1 MENETKKSRLH
12 SIKAQMRIIFA
23 TLIVIP
29 IAILGIYAYI
39 VSSNNLKAQTQ
50 AAMQGSID
58 VISYGIENNAKRET
72 DVIKFFS
79 YEEGFRRALD
89 YADADPYTLTEQLK
103 GNIEPLIW
111 YYRSSDESIDDI
123 TIYSENIPR
132 DSIGDFLKRPTTS
145 NEQDWYTR
153 CKNQKGAQWVTDRN
167 GNVYII
173 NSLLDAETTSKVIG
187 MVVLKINKEHFFS
200 VATQSAYLDNGILI
214 VGDNKEIISHKKLKD
229 EALDKKITQDIFK
242 GKGEDN
248 RDFIEGRNYFL
259 MKDESLNNIWKL
271 YYYVDRNELVADV
284 FVLLESDFIIAIVL
298 FILGYLAASVFSNWL
313 CSRIENLNVI
323 AEDIKRG
330 DFEIGIEDKGKD
342 EIHQLYDSMSDMAMQ
357 LKHMMS
363 EINSRNERDLLKKEN
378 DIHYR
383 EWLFDYVVEKN
394 NDILAIITEKTFSAE
409 FITANAEAI
418 LGVPL
423 KELKEDIRVLTKAQC
438 EGEEERLG
446 AILERC
452 FKTTRAELIDEIR
465 FENLNTGELLYYR
478 GAVVCTIDDKGRRL
492 AVALYDRT
500 QEIKRNHQL
509 QEALSA
515 AETANKAKTNFLA
528 NMSHDFRTPMNAI
541 MGFNLL
547 LDKHYDEPD
556 KVREYTNKITLA
568 SQNLLTLLNDV
579 LDMSKIESGRTT
591 LYNKEMALGLLLEE
605 INSVIMFQAKAK
617 NLEYVV
623 KVTDMEHDIFIGDK
637 QKINEILIN
646 VLGNAVKY
654 TPEGGRIEF
663 TINESPS
670 TSEGFQNVKF
680 TIKDTGIGM
689 KPEYKDKIFEAF
701 SREDKDTIRGIQGTG
716 LGLAITKNLVDL
728 MGGTIRVESEEGK
741 GSTFIINLRLQVVE
755 ASDVDFWKKHGI
767 ERVMFIDANHNE
779 CEQLSSIL
787 NNDGVDVIESPTGF
801 GAIHLLD
808 VYQADNKPVD
818 MIIVDQK
825 VQIMTAPEIVK
836 NIRMKDKRNNNI
848 LIIVM
853 ADDYSAIE
861 DEARAAGA
869 NELVQKPLF
878 ISSLKQTID
887 DLAKRTK
894 ESAKEET
901 KKPLAGIKILAAED
915 NDINADILTELMNM
929 EGASVTRAEN
939 GKEAVRMFEESK
951 EGDYDLI
958 LMDIQ
963 MPVMNGYEAAV
974 AIRSIGTDYAK
985 NLPIIAMTANAYA
998 DDVQKS
1004 LDAGMNAHI
1013 AKPID
1018 INIVEKTILEFHNNN
1033 TTKEDTN
1040 DRN

>member
-1 MENETKKSRLH
+1 MENKSTIKKIY
-12 SIKAQMRIIFA
+12 SIKNQMRIIFA
-23 TLIVIP
+23 ILIVIP
-29 IAILGIYAYI
+29 ITILGIYAYI
-39 VSSNNLKAQTQ
+39 VSSNNLKAQTK
-50 AAMQGSID
+50 AAMQGSVD

-79 YEEGFRRALD
+79 YEEGFRRALE
-89 YADADPYTLTEQLK
+89 YASSDPYTLTTQLK

-111 YYRSSDESIDDI
+111 YYMSSDDSIDNI
-123 TIYSENIPR
+123 TIYSESLPR
-132 DSIGDFLKRPTTS
+132 DSVGDFLKKPVTS
-145 NEQDWYTR
+145 NELDWYER
-153 CKNQKGAQWVTDRN
+153 CKKVNGAQWVTDRD
-167 GNVYII
+167 GNVFII
-173 NSLLDAETTSKVIG
+173 NSLLDVGTTSKEIG

-200 VATQSAYLDNGILI
+200 VATTTAYLDNGIVI
-214 VGDNKEIISHKKLKD
+214 VGDNKEMITHRSLND
-229 EALDKKITQDIFK
+229 ADLDKKVRKDIFS
-242 GKGEDN
+242 GKYDDAEE
-248 RDFIEGRNYFL
+248 FITGHNYYM
-259 MKDESLNNIWKL
+259 MKENKLNDRWKL

-298 FILGYLAASVFSNWL
+298 FILGYFAASVFSNWL

-330 DFEIGIEDKGKD
+330 DFDIETEDKGKD
-342 EIHQLYDSMSDMAMQ
+342 EIRQLFDSMSDMAMQ
-357 LKHMMS
+357 LKNMMT
-363 EINSRNERDLLKKEN
+363 EISTRNERDLLKKEN

-394 NDILAIITEKTFSAE
+394 NDILAIISEKTFKAE
-409 FITANAEAI
+409 FITANAEGI
-418 LGVPL
+418 LGIPL
-423 KELKEDIRVLTKAQC
+423 KELKDDIRVLTKAQC

-465 FENLNTGELLYYR
+465 FENLVTGNLLYYR

-500 QEIKRNHQL
+500 QEIRRNHQL

-515 AETANKAKTNFLA
+515 AETANKAKTSFLA

-541 MGFNLL
+541 IGFNLL
-547 LDKHYDEPD
+547 IDKHSDEPE
-556 KVREYTNKITLA
+556 KVREYTHKITLA

-617 NLEYVV
+617 NQEYIV

-637 QKINEILIN
+637 QKINEILMN

-663 TINESPS
+663 SISESPS
-670 TSEGFQNVKF
+670 TSEGFQNIKF
-680 TIKDTGIGM
+680 TVKDNGIGM
-689 KPEYKDKIFEAF
+689 KPEYRDQIFEAF
-701 SREDKDTIRGIQGTG
+701 SREDNDTIRGIQGTG
-716 LGLAITKNLVDL
+716 LGMAITKNLVEL

-741 GSTFIINLRLQVVE
+741 GSTFIINLRLQVVS
-755 ASDVDFWKKHGI
+755 AADVDFWKRHGI
-767 ERVMFIDANHNE
+767 DRVMFIDSNHNE

-787 NNDGVDVIESPTGF
+787 NNDGVEVIEAPTGF
-801 GAIHLLD
+801 GAMHLLD
-808 VYQADNKPVD
+808 VYQMDNKPVD
-818 MIIVDQK
+818 MIVVDQK

-836 NIRMKDKRNNNI
+836 NIRMKDKKNNNI

-853 ADDYSAIE
+853 ADDFSAME

-869 NELVQKPLF
+869 NELIQKPVF

-887 DLAKRTK
+887 DISMRSKQEAQ
-894 ESAKEET
+894 EVVA
-901 KKPLAGIKILAAED
+901 KPLEGIKILAAED
-915 NDINADILTELMNM
+915 NDINADILSELMDM
-929 EGASVTRAEN
+929 EGASVTRAVN
-939 GKEAVRMFEESK
+939 GQEVVDMFKESK

-958 LMDIQ
+958 LMDIELLARCVACRIQ
-963 MPVMNGYEAAV
+963 LPIFSLPILVVGAEVCLAAV
-974 AIRSIGTDYAK
+974 GADCRIGEQGRGA
-985 NLPIIAMTANAYA
+985 LLAAVRVELRVRHGPIQEVGGRR
-998 DDVQKS
+998 DGHDGRKRR
-1004 LDAGMNAHI
+1004 DA
-1013 AKPID
+1013 
-1018 INIVEKTILEFHNNN
+1018 
-1033 TTKEDTN
+1033 
-1040 DRN
+1040 

>member
-1 MENETKKSRLH
+1 MANREAIKRIY
-12 SIKAQMRIIFA
+12 SIKTQMRIIFA
-23 TLIVIP
+23 ILIVIP

-58 VISYGIENNAKRET
+58 VISNGIENNGNRET

-79 YEEGFRRALD
+79 YEEAFRRALE
-89 YADADPYTLTEQLK
+89 YAEADPYTLTNQLN

-111 YYRSSDESIDDI
+111 YYRSSDNCIDDI
-123 TIYSENIPR
+123 TIFAENLPKE
-132 DSIGDFLKRPTTS
+132 SIGDFLKKPITS
-145 NEQDWYTR
+145 NELDWYQR
-153 CKNQKGAQWVTDRN
+153 CKKENGAQWVADRE
-167 GNVYII
+167 GNVFII
-173 NSLLDAETTSKVIG
+173 NSLLDVGTTSKMIG
-187 MVVLKINKEHFFS
+187 MVVLKINKENFFS
-200 VATQSAYLDNGILI
+200 VANQSAYLDNGIMI
-214 VGDNKEIISHKKLKD
+214 VGENKEIIFHKKLKD
-229 EALDKKITQDIFK
+229 EALDKKVRQDIFR
-242 GKGEDN
+242 GKYDN
-248 RDFIEGRNYFL
+248 SNGFMSGHNYYL
-259 MKDESLNNIWKL
+259 MKDENLIERWNL

-284 FVLLESDFIIAIVL
+284 FVLLESDFIIAVVL
-298 FILGYLAASVFSNWL
+298 FILGYLGASVFSNWL
-313 CSRIENLNVI
+313 CSRIENLNII
-323 AEDIKRG
+323 ADDIKRG
-330 DFEIGIEDKGKD
+330 DFEIGIEDTGKD
-342 EIHQLYDSMSDMAMQ
+342 EIRQLYDSMSNMASQ

-363 EINSRNERDLLKKEN
+363 EINTRNERDLLKKEN

-418 LGVPL
+418 LGIPL
-423 KELKEDIRVLTKAQC
+423 KELKEDIRVLTKAQR

-465 FENLNTGELLYYR
+465 FENLHTGELLYYR

-515 AETANKAKTNFLA
+515 AETANKAKTSFLA

-541 MGFNLL
+541 IGFNLL
-547 LDKHYDEPD
+547 IDKHSDEPD
-556 KVREYTNKITLA
+556 KVREYTHKITLA

-617 NLEYVV
+617 NQEYVV

-637 QKINEILIN
+637 QKINEILTN
-646 VLGNAVKY
+646 VLGNAIKY

-663 TINESPS
+663 TIEGSPS
-670 TSEGFQNVKF
+670 TSEGFENIRF
-680 TIKDTGIGM
+680 TIKDNGIGM

-701 SREDKDTIRGIQGTG
+701 SREDNDTIRGIQGTG
-716 LGLAITKNLVDL
+716 LGLAITKNLIEL

-741 GSTFIINLRLQVVE
+741 GSTFIINLRLQVVN
-755 ASDVDFWKKHGI
+755 AVDVDFWKRHGI
-767 ERVMFIDANHNE
+767 ERVMFIDSNHNE

-787 NNDGVDVIESPTGF
+787 NNDGIDVIESPTGF

-808 VYQADNKPVD
+808 VYQTENKPVD

-853 ADDYSAIE
+853 ADDFSAME

-887 DLAKRTK
+887 DLSKRSK
-894 ESAKEET
+894 EGIKEEGA
-901 KKPLAGIKILAAED
+901 KPLDGIKILAAED
-915 NDINADILTELMNM
+915 NDINADILSELMNM
-929 EGASVTRAEN
+929 EGATVTRAVD
-939 GKEAVRMFEESK
+939 GKEAVDIFRESK
-951 EGDYDLI
+951 EGDFDLI

-963 MPVMNGYEAAV
+963 MPVMNGYEAAI
-974 AIRSIGTDYAK
+974 AIRNLGTEHAKSI
-985 NLPIIAMTANAYA
+985 PIIAMTANAYA

-1004 LDAGMNAHI
+1004 LDSGMNAHI

-1018 INIVEKTILEFHNNN
+1018 VNIVEKTILEFHNKN
-1033 TTKEDTN
+1033 TTKED
-1040 DRN
+1040 